1 METNMRDRALA
12 GIKPQSLIRLVEL
25 ISTECAIRLW
35 HALPDELGVY
45 ARAVLERGDHRYDAS
60 LIQAMWPRLEEFL
73 RIKSDTDDG
82 CRELLDMQIH
92 DAFLD
97 AAWPHLKRAMLR
109 QGELTPR
116 DKRLLAHYRADRG
129 EFATLVVTGIA
140 LDHADHFAHA
150 GLKRLRLPRFHRGR
164 ADAFRYLVSLC
175 ERSLE
180 EIAIDEGIVPELF
193 DVLHQAR
200 GPQQRTVCACPQV
213 SFGEM
218 LWISRWWMETRNVG
232 VVVRARGGERWVP
245 RSRHFAVYDTET
257 NEPARLLPC
266 DPPLRGRTEF
276 THEDAAWILAESE
289 RRKNKRRQQVNCPE
303 CGAYDPTA
311 QHMRTGDGYM
321 CANRITKKRAPR
333 AVPDAIKKQRP
344 QKIGELSKAIAK
356 PKRTPTANP
365 RKRVAATK
373 KLC

>member
-1 METNMRDRALA
+1 MNMWDCALA
-12 GIKPQSLIRLVEL
+12 GIKPQSLICLVEL
-25 ISTECAIRLW
+25 ISMECAIRLW

-45 ARAVLERGDHRYDAS
+45 ARAVLEWGDHRYDAS
-60 LIQAMWPRLEEFL
+60 LIQAMWPWLEEFL
-73 RIKSDTDDG
+73 RVKSDTDAG
-82 CRELLDMQIH
+82 CCELLDMQIH

-97 AAWPHLKRAMLR
+97 AVWPHLKRAMLR
-109 QGELTPR
+109 LGELTPR
-116 DKRLLAHYRADRG
+116 NKRLLAHYWADRS
-129 EFATLVVTGIA
+129 EFATLVITSIT
-140 LDHADHFAHA
+140 LNHANHFAHA
-150 GLKRLRLPRFHRGR
+150 GLKRLRLPH
-164 ADAFRYLVSLC
+164 
-175 ERSLE
+175 
-180 EIAIDEGIVPELF
+180 
-193 DVLHQAR
+193 
-200 GPQQRTVCACPQV
+200 

-218 LWISRWWMETRNVG
+218 LWISRWWMETRNIG

-333 AVPDAIKKQRP
+333 AVPYAIKKQRP